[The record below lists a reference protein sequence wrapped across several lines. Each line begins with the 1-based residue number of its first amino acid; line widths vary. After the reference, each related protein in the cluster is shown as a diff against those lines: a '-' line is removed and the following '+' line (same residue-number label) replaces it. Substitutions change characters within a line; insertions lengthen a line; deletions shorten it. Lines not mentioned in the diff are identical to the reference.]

1 MGQVMAMLYAIVVS
15 MIFKM
20 LINHYFILLT
30 RFNFCCHFT
39 AQDVNPNQGN
49 YGNNGYNGNQNNA
62 NNQVFPAGTQ
72 VGQQFGS
79 PDYFN
84 NHPESK

>member
-1 MGQVMAMLYAIVVS
+1 MLVS
-15 MIFKM
+15 IIFKM
-20 LINHYFILLT
+20 LINHYYILCT

-39 AQDVNPNQGN
+39 AQDVNSNQGN
-49 YGNNGYNGNQNNA
+49 NDNNGNNGNQSNA
-62 NNQVFPAGTQ
+62 NNEAVVFHNDANTQ
-72 VGQQFGS
+72 VGQQVGS